1 MSVNQVIRINH
12 KNFRLYS
19 PKLYIL
25 SKEIRKITKIIRP
38 KIIETTA
45 QGAAFLAGLAVGF
58 WKDLDEIK
66 AIWKSDSTFDPQANT
81 SILTTKKNWNKA
93 ISRSK
98 NWHQE

>member
-1 MSVNQVIRINH
+1 MGGASVNNLLMQIQADFADV
-12 KNFRLYS
+12 
-19 PKLYIL
+19 
-25 SKEIRKITKIIRP
+25 KIIRP

-98 NWHQE
+98 NLHQ